1 MFYQLHDKDQ
11 TPNEDFSFIF
21 LAYPSL
27 SAAHLSRTSCLSFF
41 CGAQIIEHTEKNIDV
56 SFLIPLPSPNFFLYI
71 CSHLYVHIQVVFF
84 KNINGILA
92 AYLLTTSCHLLFLE
106 LFMLFHPYVTRQK
119 PPLSFPP
126 APVRPAV
133 TAFNYLMFF

>member
-1 MFYQLHDKDQ
+1 MKTFLSYFLPIHLYLLLIFHVH
-11 TPNEDFSFIF
+11 PAFHFSVEHRYI
-21 LAYPSL
+21 LIGDNRTYREKHRCLL
-27 SAAHLSRTSCLSFF
+27 SNSTA
-41 CGAQIIEHTEKNIDV
+41 
-56 SFLIPLPSPNFFLYI
+56 LPQFFLYI
-71 CSHLYVHIQVVFF
+71 CSHLYVHIQVVFL

-106 LFMLFHPYVTRQK
+106 LFMLFHPYVTSQK
-119 PPLSFPP
+119 PPLPFPA